1 MDKKDPTPLSAE
13 DIKAIGEIEIG
24 PSKHEIFLNNHY
36 KKLLLGLVVVAVAGA
51 GIIGFYSFDEQQKES
66 AGGRLIDAIQLKSV
80 NDELQA
86 KNYSDAT
93 IAEIK
98 TSFADTPAAQSA
110 ELLTALALL
119 DKNEVEKAIP
129 ALEQVAQSVQDI
141 TLRSRAAAAI
151 AMHYTVEGDEKAV
164 AAWKN
169 VVNME
174 DNIYT
179 GFALISLGDLAQ
191 LAGDKEAAR
200 QYYTQAKTRAASS
213 AFVQLNDVERRL
225 ALLDVDAPKPVVP
238 PAPVIPSINTD
249 VNTEL
254 NIELDTDLDPNITL
268 DGPMDVT
275 PMLPAQ

>member
-24 PSKHEIFLNNHY
+24 PSKHEVFLNNHY

-51 GIIGFYSFDEQQKES
+51 GIIGFYSFDEQQKQD

-86 KNYSDAT
+86 KNYNDAA

-98 TSFADTPAAQSA
+98 TSFADTPAAKSA

-119 DKNEVEKAIP
+119 DKNEIEKAIP
-129 ALEQVAQSVQDI
+129 ALEQVAQSTQDI

-169 VVNME
+169 IVNME

-200 QYYTQAKTRAASS
+200 QYYTQAKTRAVSS
-213 AFVQLNDVERRL
+213 AFVQLKDVERRL
-225 ALLDVDAPKPVVP
+225 VLLDVDAPVPVVP
-238 PAPVIPSINTD
+238 PAPEMPVNPSINTD

-254 NIELDTDLDPNITL
+254 NTELDPNISL